1 MSTKPL
7 LIEVTKRLSLDRG
20 SRVAVWGSNYPM
32 FEKSLDPDCSKCLG
46 GFDLKEPRNVDRLTF
61 DLSLALADILSRA
74 NVFNHVIFLPS
85 DLVKGMGP
93 GDIAQYRINYS
104 PPRPFVDILSGY
116 GRTPIF
122 VNMLDPKNKTQI
134 LNGQNDAALLFAF
147 EGEFRRRAL
156 SFYKDQIRTGR
167 IRGISLR
174 RTQKEDRLIVEASGF
189 GPYLGIPIASEG
201 VEGHTTTTVFCQLI
215 LSRIL
220 KHLQSLGFTHLVG
233 FFGSSEQLC
242 ANQGTTIAYHCGL
255 NLQTNLLFF
264 REKDAENFSLTSF
277 DIYPR

>member
-1 MSTKPL
+1 MQKVLIISVCFQRWLNSFKNAINQRNPL
-7 LIEVTKRLSLDRG
+7 IH
-20 SRVAVWGSNYPM
+20 
-32 FEKSLDPDCSKCLG
+32 
-46 GFDLKEPRNVDRLTF
+46 
-61 DLSLALADILSRA
+61 
-74 NVFNHVIFLPS
+74 VF
-85 DLVKGMGP
+85 
-93 GDIAQYRINYS
+93 
-104 PPRPFVDILSGY
+104 
-116 GRTPIF
+116 
-122 VNMLDPKNKTQI
+122 
-134 LNGQNDAALLFAF
+134 
-147 EGEFRRRAL
+147 
-156 SFYKDQIRTGR
+156 GR
-167 IRGISLR
+167 IRGVSLR

-242 ANQGTTIAYHCGL
+242 ANQGTTIAYHCDL